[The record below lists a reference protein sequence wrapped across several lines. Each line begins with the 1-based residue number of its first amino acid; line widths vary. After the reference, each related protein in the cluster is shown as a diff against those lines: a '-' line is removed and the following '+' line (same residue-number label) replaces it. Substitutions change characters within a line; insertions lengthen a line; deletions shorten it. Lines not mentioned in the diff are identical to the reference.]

1 MSDFMKDIINQSTL
15 DECNNILSH
24 AESIVG
30 TNIINNVNE
39 LTKELDCLIDQ
50 MHKKVLRE
58 EYQISDK
65 ELEKLIIRLPILIY
79 ELNNVLMKAGIRED
93 LSKIIKQINYNQAF
107 SIQEGTIADK
117 KSGAE
122 LAVKEEQLLETT
134 WKRSVKIISQ
144 KMDIANDLLSACKK
158 IYSRRIE
165 NENLIKYNYNQM

>member
-1 MSDFMKDIINQSTL
+1 MSDFMKDVINQSTL
-15 DECNNILSH
+15 DECNDILSH

-30 TNIINNVNE
+30 ANIINNVNE

-93 LSKIIKQINYNQAF
+93 LSKIIKQTNYNQAF

-165 NENLIKYNYNQM
+165 NENLIKYNRV

>member
-1 MSDFMKDIINQSTL
+1 MPDFMNEVINQTRL
-15 DECNNILSH
+15 DVCNNLLSH

-39 LTKELDCLIDQ
+39 LTGELDRLINQ
-50 MHKKVLRE
+50 MHKKISKE
-58 EYQISDK
+58 EYDISDK

-79 ELNNVLMKAGIRED
+79 ELNNLLMKAGIRED
-93 LSKIIKQINYNQAF
+93 LSKIIKQTSYNQAF

-144 KMDIANDLLSACKK
+144 KMDIANDLLSSCKK
-158 IYSRRIE
+158 ILSKRIE
-165 NENLIKYNYNQM
+165 EVNLIKRSPEY

>member
-15 DECNNILSH
+15 DECNDILSH

-93 LSKIIKQINYNQAF
+93 LSKIIKQTNYNQAF

-165 NENLIKYNYNQM
+165 NENLIKYNYNRM

>member
-1 MSDFMKDIINQSTL
+1 MADFLKEVINENKLS
-15 DECNNILSH
+15 ECDDLLIH

-30 TNIINNVNE
+30 GNIINNVNE

-144 KMDIANDLLSACKK
+144 KMDIANDLLSSCKK
-158 IYSRRIE
+158 IFSKRIE
-165 NENLIKYNYNQM
+165 EVNLIKRSPEY

>member
-15 DECNNILSH
+15 DECNDILSH

-50 MHKKVLRE
+50 MHKKVSKE

-65 ELEKLIIRLPILIY
+65 QLEKLIIRLPILIY

-144 KMDIANDLLSACKK
+144 KMDIANDLLSSCKK
-158 IYSRRIE
+158 IFSKRIE
-165 NENLIKYNYNQM
+165 EVNLIKRSPEY

>member
-93 LSKIIKQINYNQAF
+93 LSKIIKQTNYNQAF
-107 SIQEGTIADK
+107 SIQEATIADK

-144 KMDIANDLLSACKK
+144 KMDIANDLLSSCKK
-158 IYSRRIE
+158 IFSKRIE
-165 NENLIKYNYNQM
+165 EVNLIKRSPDY

>member
-15 DECNNILSH
+15 DECNDILSH

-144 KMDIANDLLSACKK
+144 KMDIANDLLSSCKK
-158 IYSRRIE
+158 IFSKRIE
-165 NENLIKYNYNQM
+165 EVNLIKRSPDY

>member
-15 DECNNILSH
+15 DECNDILSH

-134 WKRSVKIISQ
+134 WKRSVKIISR
-144 KMDIANDLLSACKK
+144 KMDLANDLLSSCKK
-158 IYSRRIE
+158 IFSKRIE
-165 NENLIKYNYNQM
+165 EVNLIKRSPDY

>member
-15 DECNNILSH
+15 DECNDILSH

-165 NENLIKYNYNQM
+165 NENLLKYNYNQM

>member
-1 MSDFMKDIINQSTL
+1 MSDFMKDVINQSTL
-15 DECNNILSH
+15 DECNDILSH

-144 KMDIANDLLSACKK
+144 KMDIANDLLSSCKK
-158 IYSRRIE
+158 IFSKRIE
-165 NENLIKYNYNQM
+165 EVNLIKRSPEY

>member
-1 MSDFMKDIINQSTL
+1 MSDFMKDVINQSTL
-15 DECNNILSH
+15 DECNDILSH

-30 TNIINNVNE
+30 ANIINNVNE

-93 LSKIIKQINYNQAF
+93 LSKIIKQTNYNQAF

-144 KMDIANDLLSACKK
+144 KMDIANDLLSSCKK
-158 IYSRRIE
+158 IFSKRIE
-165 NENLIKYNYNQM
+165 EVNLIKHSPNY

>member
-1 MSDFMKDIINQSTL
+1 MSDFMKDVINQSTL
-15 DECNNILSH
+15 DECNDILSH

-93 LSKIIKQINYNQAF
+93 LSKIIKQTNYNQAF

-144 KMDIANDLLSACKK
+144 KMDIANDLLSSCKK
-158 IYSRRIE
+158 IFSKRIE
-165 NENLIKYNYNQM
+165 EVNLIKRSPDY

>member
-1 MSDFMKDIINQSTL
+1 MSDFMKDIINQSIL
-15 DECNNILSH
+15 DECNDILSH

-144 KMDIANDLLSACKK
+144 KMDIANDLLSSCKK
-158 IYSRRIE
+158 IFSKRIE
-165 NENLIKYNYNQM
+165 EVNLIKRSPEY

>member
-1 MSDFMKDIINQSTL
+1 MADFMKDIINQSAL
-15 DECNNILSH
+15 DESNEILTH
-24 AESIVG
+24 AESIIGESIVKH
-30 TNIINNVNE
+30 VNE
-39 LTKELDCLIDQ
+39 LTKELDTLIDQ
-50 MHKKVLRE
+50 MHTKVLDD
-58 EYQISDK
+58 EYQCSDK

-93 LSKIIKQINYNQAF
+93 LSKIIKQTNYNQAF

-144 KMDIANDLLSACKK
+144 KMDIANDLLSSCKK
-158 IYSRRIE
+158 IFSKKIE
-165 NENLIKYNYNQM
+165 EINLIKRSPEY

>member
-1 MSDFMKDIINQSTL
+1 MSDFMKDVINQSTL
-15 DECNNILSH
+15 DECNDILSH

-93 LSKIIKQINYNQAF
+93 LSKIIKQTNYNQAF

-144 KMDIANDLLSACKK
+144 KMDIANDLLSSCKK
-158 IYSRRIE
+158 IFSKRIE
-165 NENLIKYNYNQM
+165 EVNLIKRSPEY

>member
-15 DECNNILSH
+15 DECNDILSH

-58 EYQISDK
+58 DYQISDK

-144 KMDIANDLLSACKK
+144 KMDIANDLLSSCKK
-158 IYSRRIE
+158 IFSKRIE
-165 NENLIKYNYNQM
+165 EVNLIKA

>member
-144 KMDIANDLLSACKK
+144 KMDIANDLLSSCKK
-158 IYSRRIE
+158 IFSKRIE
-165 NENLIKYNYNQM
+165 EVNLIKRSPEY

>member
-93 LSKIIKQINYNQAF
+93 LSKIIKQTNYNQAF

-144 KMDIANDLLSACKK
+144 KIDIANDLLSSCKK
-158 IYSRRIE
+158 IFSKRIE
-165 NENLIKYNYNQM
+165 EVNLIKRSPDY

>member
-15 DECNNILSH
+15 DECNDILSH

-93 LSKIIKQINYNQAF
+93 LSKIIKQTNYNQAF

-144 KMDIANDLLSACKK
+144 KMDIANDLLSSCKK
-158 IYSRRIE
+158 IFSKRIE
-165 NENLIKYNYNQM
+165 EVNLIKRSPDY

>member
-15 DECNNILSH
+15 DECNDILSH

-93 LSKIIKQINYNQAF
+93 LSKIIKQTNYNQAF
-107 SIQEGTIADK
+107 SIQEATIADK

-144 KMDIANDLLSACKK
+144 KMDIANDLLSSCKK
-158 IYSRRIE
+158 IFSKRIE
-165 NENLIKYNYNQM
+165 EVNLIKRSPDY

>member
-122 LAVKEEQLLETT
+122 LVVKEEQLLETT

-144 KMDIANDLLSACKK
+144 KMDIANDLLSSCKK
-158 IYSRRIE
+158 IFSKRIE
-165 NENLIKYNYNQM
+165 EVNLIKRSPEY

>member
-15 DECNNILSH
+15 DECNDILSH

-50 MHKKVLRE
+50 MHKKILRE

-144 KMDIANDLLSACKK
+144 KMDIANDLLSSCKK
-158 IYSRRIE
+158 IFSKRIE
-165 NENLIKYNYNQM
+165 EVNLIKRSPDY

>member
-15 DECNNILSH
+15 DECNDILSH

-134 WKRSVKIISQ
+134 SKFMQ
-144 KMDIANDLLSACKK
+144 KNF
-158 IYSRRIE
+158 
-165 NENLIKYNYNQM
+165 

>member
-15 DECNNILSH
+15 DECNDILSH

-93 LSKIIKQINYNQAF
+93 LSKIIKQTNYNQAF

-144 KMDIANDLLSACKK
+144 KMDIANDLLSSCKK
-158 IYSRRIE
+158 IFSKRIE
-165 NENLIKYNYNQM
+165 EVNLIKRSPEY

>member
-1 MSDFMKDIINQSTL
+1 MSDFMKDIISQSTL
-15 DECNNILSH
+15 DECNEILSH

-30 TNIINNVNE
+30 TNIIKNVNE

-50 MHKKVLRE
+50 MHKKVSKE

-165 NENLIKYNYNQM
+165 NENLLKYNYNQM

>member
-15 DECNNILSH
+15 DECNDILSH

-30 TNIINNVNE
+30 SNIINNVND

-79 ELNNVLMKAGIRED
+79 ELNNTLMKAGIRED
-93 LSKIIKQINYNQAF
+93 LSKIIKQTNYNQAF

-144 KMDIANDLLSACKK
+144 KMDIANDLLASCKK
-158 IYSRRIE
+158 IYSKRIE
-165 NENLIKYNYNQM
+165 EVNLIKRSPDY